1 MRLPYI
7 WLTTQ
12 FNGLYRD
19 VKRPEIRLKSLQI
32 LLAKIMETSMQILF
46 LQERTMSHSPASRLG
61 LARLKKDLKVLEQQP
76 RFSATESHRC

>member
-19 VKRPEIRLKSLQI
+19 VKRSEIRLKSLQI
-32 LLAKIMETSMQILF
+32 LLAKIMETSMQVLF
-46 LQERTMSHSPASRLG
+46 L
-61 LARLKKDLKVLEQQP
+61 
-76 RFSATESHRC
+76 